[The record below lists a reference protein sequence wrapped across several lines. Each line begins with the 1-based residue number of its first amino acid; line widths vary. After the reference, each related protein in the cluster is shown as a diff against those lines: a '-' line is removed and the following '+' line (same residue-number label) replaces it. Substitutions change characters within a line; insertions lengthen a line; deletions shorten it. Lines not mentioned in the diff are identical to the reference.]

1 MASMGTRILPTRG
14 FLLILKSRAKIIKEG
29 YELLSMK
36 REELVR
42 NLQNLV
48 NELGK
53 IRTKTERIYEEI
65 QEKLKELLVT
75 FGPEKI
81 EAYVSMMNDLIEI
94 STLHK
99 SIMGVRYVELKIE
112 RIPEFK
118 DKIHPILLPIARKF
132 QTFIEELIKLAEM
145 ETKIES
151 IARDLERTNKIVNAL
166 ENVVI
171 PDLERDIKYI
181 EDMLEEDDLEEFV
194 RLKFARDKILKRRS
208 SV

>member
-1 MASMGTRILPTRG
+1 MVVILD
-14 FLLILKSRAKIIKEG
+14 
-29 YELLSMK
+29 EL
-36 REELVR
+36 
-42 NLQNLV
+42 
-48 NELGK
+48 
-53 IRTKTERIYEEI
+53 
-65 QEKLKELLVT
+65 
-75 FGPEKI
+75 
-81 EAYVSMMNDLIEI
+81 
-94 STLHK
+94 
-99 SIMGVRYVELKIE
+99 
-112 RIPEFK
+112 
-118 DKIHPILLPIARKF
+118 
-132 QTFIEELIKLAEM
+132 

>member
-1 MASMGTRILPTRG
+1 MTSMGTRILPTRG
-14 FLLILKSRAKIIKEG
+14 FLLTLKSRAKIIKEV

-48 NELGK
+48 NGLGK
-53 IRTKTERIYEEI
+53 MRTKTERIYEKI

-81 EAYVSMMNDLIEI
+81 EAYASMMNDLIEI

-166 ENVVI
+166 ESVII

>member
-166 ENVVI
+166 ENVI
-171 PDLERDIKYI
+171 MPDLERDIKYI